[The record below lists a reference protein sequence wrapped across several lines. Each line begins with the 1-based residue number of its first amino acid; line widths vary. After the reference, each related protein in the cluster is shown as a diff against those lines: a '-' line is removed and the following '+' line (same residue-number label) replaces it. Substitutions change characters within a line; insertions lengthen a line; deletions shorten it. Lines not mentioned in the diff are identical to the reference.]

1 MSARDVAARE
11 GEGEGD
17 VAGRRAARRATRRA
31 TRRAFLQRS
40 GAGVLTAALGAT
52 TVFARLVAAQV
63 AGSQVQSAGAQSA
76 ASNVEMTADAYK
88 PVRREPKPNAARSM
102 NEEQLNA
109 FERTL
114 ACPCPCTLDVFT
126 CRTTDFSCG
135 ISPAVHRDLQALVDG
150 GYSGDEIMTA
160 LGQTYGDFILM
171 APRKEGFSLVAWF
184 APFAAVGIGAVAIA
198 AMLRGWRRNA
208 AAAEMANAAAAARAA
223 EQTPAMAATAD
234 ELAQLAAAI
243 RDDSR

>member
-1 MSARDVAARE
+1 MSV
-11 GEGEGD
+11 GD
-17 VAGRRAARRATRRA
+17 VAVREGQAAG
-31 TRRAFLQRS
+31 RRAFLQRL
-40 GAGVLTAALGAT
+40 GAGVLTAAFGAN
-52 TVFARLVAAQV
+52 TVLSRLVAAQV
-63 AGSQVQSAGAQSA
+63 AGSPVQSAGTQSA
-76 ASNVEMTADAYK
+76 ASNVKMTADSYK
-88 PVRREPKPNAARSM
+88 PVRREPKPNAVRSM

-109 FERTL
+109 FERNL

-126 CRTTDFSCG
+126 CRTTDFTCG

-150 GYSGDEIMTA
+150 GYSGDEIMAA

-171 APRKEGFSLVAWF
+171 TPRKEGFSLLAWF
-184 APFAAVGIGAVAIA
+184 TPFAAVGMGAVAIG

-208 AAAEMANAAAAARAA
+208 LAAEIANAAAAAQAPAVRASA
-223 EQTPAMAATAD
+223 E